1 MNLIQQRM
9 KHHLDEL
16 EKVLRE
22 ADDAHEFALPGDK
35 RQARKIRCA
44 VNDACNALHRGVNA

>member
-9 KHHLDEL
+9 KRHLDEL
-16 EKVLRE
+16 EKILRE
-22 ADDAHEFALPGDK
+22 ADDAYQFAYQGDK

>member
-22 ADDAHEFALPGDK
+22 ADDALQFAYPGDK

-44 VNDACNALHRGVNA
+44 VNDACNALHRGVQA